1 MLSRQLLLAAARSPA
16 ARRAV
21 LAVPAGRALVER
33 FIAGEGREDAVC
45 AADALIVRGL
55 QVSLDHLGEDTTDG
69 AHADAIRDEYVALL
83 DRLGAAGFGRRA
95 EVSVKLSALGAQ
107 LWEGGGQAAFHG
119 ALDRARDVCA
129 AAAVA
134 GTTVTLDMEDHR
146 STDSTLAAAAAL
158 RADFPWV
165 GVVLQSYLRRTEADC
180 RELLHAGSRVRLVK
194 GAYAEP
200 ETVAFR
206 TKGEVDRAYVRCLRL
221 LMEGNGYPMVAT
233 HDPRLIEIA
242 GALAVRAG
250 RAQDTYEFQLLYG
263 IREEEQRRLAAAG
276 ETVRVYV
283 PYGVDWYAY
292 FMRRLAERP
301 ANLAFFLRSLGR
313 G

>member
-21 LAVPAGRALVER
+21 LTAPVSRALVER
-33 FIAGEGREDAVC
+33 FIAGEDREAAVRVT
-45 AADALIVRGL
+45 DELIVRGL
-55 QVSLDHLGEDTTDG
+55 HVSVDYLGEDTTDQ
-69 AHADAIRDEYVALL
+69 ARADAVRDEYTALL
-83 DRLGAAGFGRRA
+83 ARLGAAGIGRRA
-95 EVSVKLSALGAQ
+95 EVSVKLSALGAN
-107 LWEGGGQAAFHG
+107 LGPDGREA
-119 ALDRARDVCA
+119 ALDRAREVCEA
-129 AAAVA
+129 ARSA
-134 GTTVTLDMEDHR
+134 GTTVTLDMEDHTT
-146 STDSTLAAAAAL
+146 SDDTLAATAEL
-158 RADFPWV
+158 RVDFPWV
-165 GVVLQSYLRRTEADC
+165 GVVLQSYLRRTEGDC
-180 RELLHAGSRVRLVK
+180 RELLHSGSRVRLVK

-206 TKGEVDRAYVRCLRL
+206 DKLEVDRSYVRCLRL
-221 LMEGNGYPMVAT
+221 LMEGHGYPMVAT

-250 RAQDTYEFQLLYG
+250 RAQDTYEFQMLYG

-283 PYGVDWYAY
+283 PYGADWYGY

-301 ANLAFFLRSLGR
+301 ANLAFFLRSLGH